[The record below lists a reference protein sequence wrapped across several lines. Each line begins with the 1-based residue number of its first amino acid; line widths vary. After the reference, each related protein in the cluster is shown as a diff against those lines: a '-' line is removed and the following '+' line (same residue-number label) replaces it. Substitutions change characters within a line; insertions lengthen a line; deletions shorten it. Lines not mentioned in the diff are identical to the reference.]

1 MTTDQGT
8 VFPARNH
15 LLAALPSTTYDA
27 LLPALEPLA
36 LNLKQILYAPNEPIT
51 HVYFPVD
58 GVCSIVSLLENNIVI
73 EVATVGHEGMVGI
86 PVFLGAMHTPGQ
98 ALVQVPGAA
107 VRMEVQAF
115 RQALEEYPHLGAVL
129 QRYTQ
134 ALFVQI
140 AQSTACNRAH
150 PVNERCARWLLM
162 TADRMRRDQFSLTQ
176 EFLGQMLGVR
186 RASVNVAARTLQQAG
201 LIDYSRGQ
209 ITILDRAGLESVA
222 CECYGIIKAEYD
234 RLLD

>member
-1 MTTDQGT
+1 MDTHHGAEL
-8 VFPARNH
+8 PARNH
-15 LLAALPSTTYDA
+15 LLAALPSTIYDA
-27 LLPALEPLA
+27 LLPLLEPIA
-36 LNLKQILYAPNEPIT
+36 LNLRQILYAPNEPIT

-58 GVCSIVSLLENNIVI
+58 GVCSIVSLLENDIVI
-73 EVATVGHEGMVGI
+73 EVATVGHEGMIGI
-86 PVFLGAMHTPGQ
+86 PVFLGATHTPGQ
-98 ALVQVPGAA
+98 AFAQVPGAA
-107 VRMEVQAF
+107 FRMEAQAF
-115 RQALEEYPHLGAVL
+115 RQALEDYPRLGAVL

-162 TADRMRRDQFSLTQ
+162 TADRVGRDEFALTQ

-201 LIDYSRGQ
+201 LIDYSRGL
-209 ITILDRAGLESVA
+209 ITIRDRAGLESLA
-222 CECYGIIKAEYD
+222 CECYGIIKTEYD